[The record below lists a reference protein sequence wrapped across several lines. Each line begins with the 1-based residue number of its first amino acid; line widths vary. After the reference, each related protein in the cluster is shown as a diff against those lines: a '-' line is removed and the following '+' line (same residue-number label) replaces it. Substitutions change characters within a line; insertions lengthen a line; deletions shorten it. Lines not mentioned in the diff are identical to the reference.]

1 MLRDTLSIGYVASVL
16 QEVYLSKVT
25 CASVFVCVC
34 LFVCECV
41 CVYVCLFVCLCVFA
55 CLCVCVCICLC
66 ICVCT
71 IAQFASR
78 WNLKCTPSTIT
89 SKCTSGLLQTDLT
102 KIPFT
107 PGKAHPTLSSL
118 CD

>member
-41 CVYVCLFVCLCVFA
+41 CVCLLVCVSVCVCLFVCLCVYLSVYMCMYNSPVRESLEFE
-55 CLCVCVCICLC
+55 VH
-66 ICVCT
+66 
-71 IAQFASR
+71 
-78 WNLKCTPSTIT
+78 
-89 SKCTSGLLQTDLT
+89 T
-102 KIPFT
+102 KYNNF
-107 PGKAHPTLSSL
+107 KVH
-118 CD
+118 